1 MSTLM
6 EHWTAPHQ
14 DRDRVSR
21 DDGRSARGVTELV
34 LVRHGESVGNVAAS
48 AAQRAGQ
55 EVIDLDTRD
64 ADTPLSALGAE
75 QATALGGW
83 LADASGASGPD
94 VVWVSPY
101 VRAVQTATIA
111 LEVAG
116 LDLPVHQDERLRDRE
131 LGILDLLTSTGV
143 DARFPAEAARRRHLG
158 KFFYRPPGGESW
170 ADLTL
175 RVRSFL
181 TDLDRWEADHR
192 VLVVAHDAVL
202 MTVRYVCERLTETEV
217 LDLGRRNPVRNAA
230 VTRLVRE
237 PSHRPGPPRW
247 ELTAFNDD
255 AHLRTQGTP
264 ATTHPGDTDAHP
276 H

>member
-1 MSTLM
+1 M
-6 EHWTAPHQ
+6 
-14 DRDRVSR
+14 R
-21 DDGRSARGVTELV
+21 DDGERGTGVVELM
-34 LVRHGESVGNVAAS
+34 LVRHGESVGNVAA
-48 AAQRAGQ
+48 AAAERARQ

-75 QATALGGW
+75 QAAALGAW
-83 LADASGASGPD
+83 LADASRTTGPD

-111 LEVAG
+111 LEAAG
-116 LDLPVHQDERLRDRE
+116 LDLPLHQDERLRDRE

-181 TDLDRWEADHR
+181 TDLDRWEADRR

-217 LDLGRRNPVRNAA
+217 LDLGRGHPVWNAA
-230 VTRLVRE
+230 VTRLAR
-237 PSHRPGPPRW
+237 SASRRPGPPRW

-255 AHLRTQGTP
+255 SHLRAQGTP
-264 ATTHPGDTDAHP
+264 ATTHQGDTDAHP
-276 H
+276 R

>member
-1 MSTLM
+1 M
-6 EHWTAPHQ
+6 EPWTEPH
-14 DRDRVSR
+14 RDPARLSPH
-21 DDGRSARGVTELV
+21 DGDLARGVTELM
-34 LVRHGESVGNVAAS
+34 LVRHGESVGNVAA
-48 AAQRAGQ
+48 AAAERARQ

-75 QATALGGW
+75 QATALGAW
-83 LADASGASGPD
+83 LADASSAASGPD

-111 LEVAG
+111 LRAAG
-116 LDLPVHQDERLRDRE
+116 LDLPVHHDERLRDRE
-131 LGILDLLTSTGV
+131 LGILDLLTSAGV

-181 TDLDRWEADHR
+181 TDLDRWEADRR

-202 MTVRYVCERLTETEV
+202 MTVRYVCERMTETEV
-217 LDLGRRNPVRNAA
+217 LELGRRNPVRNAA
-230 VTRLVRE
+230 VTRLVR
-237 PSHRPGPPRW
+237 PPGHRPGPPRW

-255 AHLRTQGTP
+255 AHLHAQGTP
-264 ATTHPGDTDAHP
+264 ATTHQGDTDAHP

>member
-1 MSTLM
+1 MSPGSRPETGVVELM
-6 EHWTAPHQ
+6 
-14 DRDRVSR
+14 
-21 DDGRSARGVTELV
+21 

-48 AAQRAGQ
+48 AAQRARQ
-55 EVIDLDTRD
+55 EVIDLNTRD

-75 QATALGGW
+75 QATALGTW
-83 LADASGASGPD
+83 LKDASRTSGPD

-111 LEVAG
+111 LEAAG
-116 LDLPVHQDERLRDRE
+116 LDLPVHHDERLRDRE
-131 LGILDLLTSTGV
+131 LGILDLLTTTGV
-143 DARFPAEAARRRHLG
+143 DERFPAEAARRRHLG
-158 KFFYRPPGGESW
+158 KFYYRPPGGESW

-181 TDLDRWEADHR
+181 TDLDRWEADRR

-217 LDLGRRNPVRNAA
+217 LELGRRNPVRNAA
-230 VTRLVRE
+230 VTRLVR
-237 PSHRPGPPRW
+237 RPRYEAGPPRW
-247 ELTAFNDD
+247 ELTVFNDD
-255 AHLRTQGTP
+255 AHLERQGTP
-264 ATTHPGDTDAHP
+264 ATEHPGDTDAHP

>member
-1 MSTLM
+1 MSPT
-6 EHWTAPHQ
+6 
-14 DRDRVSR
+14 DR
-21 DDGRSARGVTELV
+21 GAGRGVTELM

-48 AAQRAGQ
+48 AAERGRQ

-75 QATALGGW
+75 QATALGAW
-83 LADASGASGPD
+83 LEEASRTSGPD

-111 LEVAG
+111 LEAAG
-116 LDLPVHQDERLRDRE
+116 VDLPVHQDERLRDRE
-131 LGILDLLTSTGV
+131 LGILDLLTTTGV
-143 DARFPAEAARRRHLG
+143 DVRFPAEAARRRHLG
-158 KFFYRPPGGESW
+158 KFYYRPPGGESW

-181 TDLDRWEADHR
+181 TDLDGWEADRR

-202 MTVRYVCERLTETEV
+202 MTVRYICERLTETEV
-217 LDLGRRNPVRNAA
+217 LELGRRSPVRNAA
-230 VTRLVRE
+230 VTRLVRR
-237 PSHRPGPPRW
+237 PSDQAGPPRW
-247 ELTAFNDD
+247 VLTAFNDD
-255 AHLRTQGTP
+255 AHLERQGTP
-264 ATTHPGDTDAHP
+264 ATVHPGDTDAHP

>member
-1 MSTLM
+1 MST
-6 EHWTAPHQ
+6 ADSGP
-14 DRDRVSR
+14 
-21 DDGRSARGVTELV
+21 GRGVTELM

-48 AAQRAGQ
+48 AAEVARQ

-64 ADTPLSALGAE
+64 ADTPLSALGSE
-75 QATALGGW
+75 QAVALGDW
-83 LADASGASGPD
+83 LRDASRASGPD

-111 LEVAG
+111 LDAAG
-116 LDLPVHQDERLRDRE
+116 VDLPMHQDERLRDRE
-131 LGILDLLTSTGV
+131 LGVLDLLTTTGV
-143 DARFPAEAARRRHLG
+143 DERFPAEAARRRHLG
-158 KFFYRPPGGESW
+158 KFYYRPPGGESW

-175 RVRSFL
+175 RVRAFL
-181 TDLDRWEADHR
+181 ADLDRWETDRR

-217 LDLGRRNPVRNAA
+217 LELGRRHPVRNAA
-230 VTRLVRE
+230 VTRLVRRA
-237 PSHRPGPPRW
+237 PDHAGPPRW

-255 AHLRTQGTP
+255 AHLQRQGTP
-264 ATTHPGDTDAHP
+264 ATVHPGDADAHP